1 MLGKRLNELR
11 VSRGLSLR
19 ALASET
25 GLSATMLSQIE
36 REVTEPSLTTLRRLS
51 NVFGESMSALFS
63 DPSAPSVWISR
74 PGERTSLMG
83 PKGGVSYERLTRGN
97 GQMEVLRA
105 IFQPGQFSSEIPLTH
120 PSLESVYVIR
130 GTLSAVIGDTT
141 HQINAGESITF
152 DASAAHRYMNEGQE
166 EVEIIMSITP
176 PVP

>member
-19 ALASET
+19 ALAAET
-25 GLSATMLSQIE
+25 GLSATLLSQIE
-36 REVTEPSLTTLRRLS
+36 REVTEPSLMTLRRLS
-51 NVFGESMSALFS
+51 SVFGESMSALFS

-74 PGERTSLMG
+74 PGDRTTLMG

-105 IFQPGQFSSEIPLTH
+105 VFQPGQFSSEIPLRH
-120 PSLESVYVIR
+120 PSLESVYVVR
-130 GTLSAVIGDTT
+130 GTLKAVIGDMPYVVTT
-141 HQINAGESITF
+141 GESITF

-166 EVEIIMSITP
+166 DVEIIMSITP

>member
-25 GLSATMLSQIE
+25 GLSATLLSQIE
-36 REVTEPSLTTLRRLS
+36 RDVTEPSLTTLRRLS

-63 DPSAPSVWISR
+63 DPTAPSVWISR
-74 PGERTSLMG
+74 PGERTTLMG

-105 IFQPGQFSSEIPLTH
+105 VFQPGQVSSEIPLRH
-120 PSLESVYVIR
+120 PSLESVYVVR
-130 GTLSAVIGDTT
+130 GTLSAVIGDVPYVV
-141 HQINAGESITF
+141 NAGESMTF
-152 DASAAHRYMNEGQE
+152 DASAAHRYMNKGLEV
-166 EVEIIMSITP
+166 VEIIMSITP